1 MHVFAACLGAA
12 ILSFAPAK
20 THAQMGFGP
29 RGGSREMENIVPRF
43 DADKDG
49 RLDDAERKSAREYIR
64 SQGFNRG
71 AGRSSGSLN
80 APQASARSTL
90 ESDLQLSATSAPAT
104 RKNLYDESTLRTLY
118 IRFSGS
124 DWYEELSDFYGTGV
138 EVPADLVLDGKVYRS
153 VGVRFRGNS
162 SYGMTGSSPKKPIG
176 VSVDYEDD
184 AQRLYGYRTLNLLN
198 ANADPSFMR
207 EALFS
212 RISRQYIPT
221 PRANFIRV
229 VINGESWGVYVNAQQ
244 FNKDFLDEWFD
255 TTAGVRWKV
264 PAGRGTGGAL
274 AYLGADPASYRSSY
288 ELLSGESEEAWRD
301 LISLCEKLYR
311 TPDERLGPLVS
322 CCLG

>member
-221 PRANFIRV
+221 PRRTSSGSSSMEKAGASTSTRNSSTRTSLT
-229 VINGESWGVYVNAQQ
+229 NGSTQPRGS
-244 FNKDFLDEWFD
+244 
-255 TTAGVRWKV
+255 
-264 PAGRGTGGAL
+264 AGRCLPGAARAARWPISVRTPRAIGAL
-274 AYLGADPASYRSSY
+274 
-288 ELLSGESEEAWRD
+288 
-301 LISLCEKLYR
+301 
-311 TPDERLGPLVS
+311 TS
-322 CCLG
+322 C